1 MRSGRIRVRGENRGR
16 CRNKRNGPIIKMSN
30 LCPDCPGHRA
40 AKWAIKDIQDDNCLV
55 KTLYHQPDYSGSSA
69 GRSLTPW
76 LFFKVMKE
84 YAMFNKAGR
93 KKYWWSVFLFHVLSL
108 SLSHSCQRGW
118 LEEPGS
124 SQCVQQP
131 DRRAAHSDQQP
142 AEAQT
147 PQPWVGHRVYLKKIF
162 VFSVL
167 CVCDCGSSAMPLLHP
182 HSKLTKPTL
191 SDRWEKGGNC
201 SFEHLF
207 ICGSLSSPQDMA
219 VSLHSTELLLSGQGS
234 CYFLISVCDTNHFT
248 PVIYP

>member
-147 PQPWVGHRVYLKKIF
+147 PQPWVGHRVYFLKIF
-162 VFSVL
+162 VFCVL
-167 CVCDCGSSAMPLLHP
+167 CVCATVALQLCHSFILIPSSQSLRCQTGERKGETVHLNTCLFAGLSLPLRTWLY
-182 HSKLTKPTL
+182 LCVQL
-191 SDRWEKGGNC
+191 NC
-201 SFEHLF
+201 CCQGRDPVIF
-207 ICGSLSSPQDMA
+207 SSPFVTQIT
-219 VSLHSTELLLSGQGS
+219 SPL
-234 CYFLISVCDTNHFT
+234 
-248 PVIYP
+248 